1 MPAENM
7 STREVAEYLG
17 INEKQVYALI
27 KAKNIPCT
35 RVTGKWVF
43 PKRLIDRWIT
53 VSALKEGP
61 VIDESARS
69 RSEDLFAAG
78 SNDPVLD
85 ILINHIKD
93 GEPSSHIF
101 SSITG
106 STEGLRLLG
115 TGLTDIAWC
124 HLADPV
130 TGEYDMGMLSRLV
143 PEKKIA
149 IVHLFRRETG
159 FILPPDSKE
168 KAMNFSIIADKK
180 LRFINRQEGSGT
192 RIVTDQMLSVEKI
205 STQDIT
211 GYLNEVNTHLEVG
224 LRILNDDCDTGIATN
239 AIAKILGLKF
249 IPLIK
254 ENFDMVLMQETFFRD
269 EVQKF
274 IETLNSGS
282 FRSMVSRL
290 GNYDFSRSGKIIFS
304 TP

>member
-7 STREVAEYLG
+7 STKEVAEYLG

-27 KAKNIPCT
+27 KARGIPCT

-53 VSALKEGP
+53 TSALKEGP

-69 RSEDLFAAG
+69 ETEDLFAAG

-85 ILINHIKD
+85 IVINHMKNGD
-93 GEPSSHIF
+93 PGTHIF
-101 SSITG
+101 SSVTG

-124 HLADPV
+124 HLANPV
-130 TGEYDMGMLSRLV
+130 TGEYDLQMLENLV
-143 PEKKIA
+143 PHKKIA
-149 IVHLFRRETG
+149 IVHLFQRELG
-159 FILPPDSKE
+159 FLLPPDSKE
-168 KAMNFSIIADKK
+168 KSMSFSTIADKK
-180 LRFINRQEGSGT
+180 LRFVNRQTGSGT
-192 RIVTDQMLSVEKI
+192 RVVTDKILSEENI
-205 STQDIT
+205 SHESID
-211 GYLNEVNTHLEVG
+211 GYISEVNTHLEVG
-224 LRILNDDCDTGIATN
+224 LMILSGECKTGIATS

-254 ENFDMVLMQETFFRD
+254 ENFDMVVLQETFFRD
-269 EVQKF
+269 EVQNF
-274 IETLNSGS
+274 IETLNSDN
-282 FRSMVSRL
+282 FRKMVSHL
-290 GNYDFSRSGKIIFS
+290 GNYDFSRAGKILYS

>member
-7 STREVAEYLG
+7 STKEVAEYLG

-27 KAKNIPCT
+27 KTKSIPCT

-53 VSALKEGP
+53 TSALKEGP

-69 RSEDLFAAG
+69 ASEDLFAAG

-85 ILINHIKD
+85 IVINHMKNGD
-93 GEPSSHIF
+93 PGTHIF
-101 SSITG
+101 SSVTG

-124 HLADPV
+124 HLANPV
-130 TGEYDMGMLSRLV
+130 TGEYDLAMLENLV
-143 PEKKIA
+143 PHKKIA
-149 IVHLFRRETG
+149 IVHLFLRELG
-159 FILPPDSKE
+159 FLLHPDSKE
-168 KAMNFSIIADKK
+168 KLMSFSIIADKK
-180 LRFINRQEGSGT
+180 LRFVNRQAGSGT
-192 RIVTDQMLSVEKI
+192 RVVTDKCLADESI
-205 STQDIT
+205 SHESIDGYIT
-211 GYLNEVNTHLEVG
+211 EVNTHLEVG
-224 LRILNDDCDTGIATN
+224 LMILNGECDTGIATS

-254 ENFDMVLMQETFFRD
+254 ENFDMVVLQETFFRD
-269 EVQKF
+269 EVQSF
-274 IETLNSGS
+274 IETLNSDN
-282 FRSMVSRL
+282 FRKMISNL
-290 GNYDFSRSGKIIFS
+290 GNYNFSKSGKIIYS